1 MGQGAFPP
9 PGQWPQPLRSHLP
22 ALQWP
27 SRGCGSAP
35 QPAHRYTLTNLSA
48 ALLELSGC
56 PNFRPTWR
64 YYSWHLSLL
73 GAALTLGAMFF
84 LNPGCATTY
93 HPHPHP

>member
-1 MGQGAFPP
+1 MATLLLIVLNNAAWNIGIDAV
-9 PGQWPQPLRSHLP
+9 
-22 ALQWP
+22 
-27 SRGCGSAP
+27 AP
-35 QPAHRYTLTNLSA
+35 VLTNFFLVTYTLTNLSA

>member
-1 MGQGAFPP
+1 MLTNFF
-9 PGQWPQPLRSHLP
+9 LVT
-22 ALQWP
+22 
-27 SRGCGSAP
+27 
-35 QPAHRYTLTNLSA
+35 YTLTNLSA

-64 YYSWHLSLL
+64 YYSWHLSLA

-84 LNPGCATTY
+84 LNPGRATTY